1 MTSTVKNKPSG
12 IIRTALAVIT
22 LAALIAFALPQG
34 AQAAT
39 SSGATIYNTAKV
51 SYTSGSTT
59 TFSAASVS
67 LTVNTVGA
75 APTFMNPAGQTV
87 AAGAAV
93 TYLFGVKSNSNG
105 PDTYTPSALTNTAT
119 GVGAAS
125 GASLAPL
132 PNFTLW
138 GGITVG
144 ASGAGAITVPF
155 GTAPAVNTIVQ
166 IGAANQYTVT
176 GIAVAGSAASTNAS
190 GNLVPEVPTTLT
202 LTVIGAA
209 PAITAGSVAT
219 GTQVGEVKTVT
230 ALFTAG
236 TPTLVGT
243 DGSYS
248 TVFTVTP
255 SLIGTGTVDPTGV
268 TTVVTSPKVTI
279 TKTASPID
287 PSIRG
292 YNLLHDH
299 CHKHLHHRR
308 GNRRQLDRRGPGV
321 HDLRVELHQAEQH
334 NRARRRGRLAAG
346 GGSHDRQQRR
356 PGRGSGGE
364 RQYPC
369 QRGSNHHLPG
379 DCPVGSNLT
388 RQGKCLSL
396 PRRRT
401 VQPNQREIDYENYTP
416 YTLQPALPLVYFHS
430 ERRQRLGKYGCQYSD
445 NQQSNPGIQRRQR
458 RQDPH
463 CVGNGYC
470 IARSG
475 AADIAPGQPQS
486 TSYSD
491 STAKLTNAF
500 TVTATANGPTLRTSL
515 PQLRPPQTLP
525 GPLQQLNRRLSP
537 WGPRS
542 PPPAT
547 LQPCSLSPQ
556 TM

>member
-12 IIRTALAVIT
+12 FIRTALAVIT

-39 SSGATIYNTAKV
+39 SGGATIYNTAKV

-144 ASGAGAITVPF
+144 ASGAGTITVPF
-155 GTAPAVNTIVQ
+155 GTAPAVNTIIQ
-166 IGAANQYTVT
+166 IGATNQYTVT
-176 GIAVAGSAASTNAS
+176 AIAAGSAASTNAS
-190 GNLVPEVPTTLT
+190 GNLVAEVPATLT
-202 LTVIGAA
+202 LTIVGSA

-255 SLIGTGTVDPTGV
+255 LLIGTGTVDPTGV

-279 TKTASPID
+279 TKTASPIGTVNPGGTITYTIIVTNTSTTGGVTGVSLTD
-287 PSIRG
+287 AVPAYTTYVANSTRLNAITVAGDGGPS
-292 YNLLHDH
+292 
-299 CHKHLHHRR
+299 
-308 GNRRQLDRRGPGV
+308 P
-321 HDLRVELHQAEQH
+321 
-334 NRARRRGRLAAG
+334 LAAG
-346 GGSHDRQQRR
+346 LAIDNNA
-356 PGRGSGGE
+356 GRGAGLAATGNIPASGVATITY
-364 RQYPC
+364 Q
-369 QRGSNHHLPG
+369 
-379 DCPVGSNLT
+379 V
-388 RQGKCLSL
+388 
-396 PRRRT
+396 T
-401 VQPNQREIDYENYTP
+401 VQ
-416 YTLQPALPLVYFHS
+416 
-430 ERRQRLGKYGCQYSD
+430 
-445 NQQSNPGIQRRQR
+445 
-458 RQDPH
+458 
-463 CVGNGYC
+463 
-470 IARSG
+470 
-475 AADIAPGQPQS
+475 
-486 TSYSD
+486 
-491 STAKLTNAF
+491 
-500 TVTATANGPTLRTSL
+500 
-515 PQLRPPQTLP
+515 
-525 GPLQQLNRRLSP
+525 
-537 WGPRS
+537 
-542 PPPAT
+542 
-547 LQPCSLSPQ
+547 
-556 TM
+556 

>member
-39 SSGATIYNTAKV
+39 SGGATIYNTAKV

-144 ASGAGAITVPF
+144 ASGAGTITVPF

-279 TKTASPID
+279 TKTASPIGTVNPGGTITYTITVTNTSTTGGVTGVSLTD
-287 PSIRG
+287 AVPAYTTYVSNSTRLNSITVQG
-292 YNLLHDH
+292 D
-299 CHKHLHHRR
+299 
-308 GNRRQLDRRGPGV
+308 GGTSP
-321 HDLRVELHQAEQH
+321 
-334 NRARRRGRLAAG
+334 LAAG
-346 GGSHDRQQRR
+346 LTIDSNA
-356 PGRGSGGE
+356 GRGAGAAASGNIPASGVATITY
-364 RQYPC
+364 Q
-369 QRGSNHHLPG
+369 
-379 DCPVGSNLT
+379 V
-388 RQGKCLSL
+388 
-396 PRRRT
+396 T
-401 VQPNQREIDYENYTP
+401 VQ
-416 YTLQPALPLVYFHS
+416 
-430 ERRQRLGKYGCQYSD
+430 
-445 NQQSNPGIQRRQR
+445 
-458 RQDPH
+458 
-463 CVGNGYC
+463 
-470 IARSG
+470 
-475 AADIAPGQPQS
+475 
-486 TSYSD
+486 
-491 STAKLTNAF
+491 
-500 TVTATANGPTLRTSL
+500 
-515 PQLRPPQTLP
+515 
-525 GPLQQLNRRLSP
+525 
-537 WGPRS
+537 
-542 PPPAT
+542 
-547 LQPCSLSPQ
+547 
-556 TM
+556 